1 MGTGCCMK
9 MNSQRIIP
17 IEQTNEEKERAF
29 EDLKA
34 FYKSNKSSMN
44 QKLKLIFKEIC
55 KTGRCESEIV
65 NLNFVDFQKA
75 RAEYLQQIIPFF
87 QNLKV
92 LKLWKSRLKS
102 EGLKVI
108 SYELGRLLSLEILSL
123 EDNSIGPDGSMYL
136 SEALTKLKNLKE
148 LWLQINN
155 IGIIGAAYIADAI
168 PKLKS
173 LEKLGID
180 ENRIEN
186 NGAIKVVSS
195 VKKLKNMKILG
206 LGYNLLNDETCFN
219 IIAILNSVGLE
230 KIIFSGN
237 NINEQSASKMKIQM
251 PRTLILF

>member
-1 MGTGCCMK
+1 MGAGCCMK
-9 MNSQRIIP
+9 FNSQRIIQQG
-17 IEQTNEEKERAF
+17 QTNEEKERAF
-29 EDLKA
+29 EDLKV

-55 KTGRCESEIV
+55 KTGRCESEVV

-92 LKLWKSRLKS
+92 LKLWKSRLKC

-108 SYELGRLLSLEILSL
+108 SYELGGLVSLEILSL
-123 EDNSIGPDGSMYL
+123 EDNSLGSDGSMYL
-136 SEALTKLKNLKE
+136 AEALTKLKNLKE

-155 IGIIGAAYIADAI
+155 IGIIGAAYIADSL
-168 PKLKS
+168 PKLKN

-186 NGAIKVVSS
+186 KGAIKVASS

-206 LGYNLLNDETCFN
+206 LGYNLLNDETCLN
-219 IIAILNSVGLE
+219 IITILNTVGLE
-230 KIIFSGN
+230 KLIFSGN
-237 NINEQSASKMKIQM
+237 NVSEQSGSKMKVHM
-251 PRTLILF
+251 PKTLIIF